1 MMTKNA
7 EAKRIKVFIS
17 GGGGDVADAIVDCL
31 AQSNLDLEITVA
43 TSRESALL
51 SYNVD
56 HYALL
61 PRVDSDRYVETLIK
75 ALKDLEIDIFFPTIA
90 SELTLISKNAK
101 EIEKITGSKVFV
113 GQKDMVEIFADKFAT
128 INFLKINNFPYPKTD
143 LLNEDFNL
151 GDFMKSVEYPMIAKP
166 RFGNGSIGVVEI
178 EAERDLEL
186 IDKSKHYVIQ
196 EKLAISEGEFTA
208 GVFVGRQIKVLG
220 MCVLRRRLDAGSTI
234 LGERILDRNIETQ
247 LGAIAV
253 VSKLP
258 YVNIQFALR
267 GAEVVPFEINPRF
280 SGTTFMQSIAFNAPE
295 MAITEWVLGEHV
307 EAINNSR
314 IYSARRKNK
323 TEFFDGP
330 GKSVEILSW

>member
-1 MMTKNA
+1 MTKNA

-128 INFLKINNFPYPKTD
+128 INFLKTNNFPYPKTD

-151 GDFMKSVEYPMIAKP
+151 GDFIKSVEYPMIAKP

-178 EAERDLEL
+178 KAERDLEL

-196 EKLAISEGEFTA
+196 EKLAIREGEYTA
-208 GVFVGRQIKVLG
+208 GVFVGGQIKVLG